1 MRKNNSCL
9 LGSDI
14 GTSSVKT
21 KLYTLEGETVGSAAK
36 EYLLSYPKPNWIEVQ
51 PGVIWTAVSDTIKQA
66 LRSARIDSK
75 DIEGI
80 GISSMTP
87 SCLPIDKEGNPL
99 RPALIWCDLRSV
111 DECDWLRE
119 NVGFKKVHQ
128 VCGNTISPYFG
139 GPKWLW
145 FKNKE
150 PKLFEKTWKILQCNG
165 YVMYKLTGEAVIDFS
180 QAGLCVPA
188 FDLNRR
194 TWSYDMCET
203 MGIDTDILPNVFPSS
218 KVIGN
223 VTSSAANS
231 LGLRKGTPVVAG
243 GGDFACSAL
252 GCGVYETGEACLMLG
267 TAADLLIPMK
277 GGPFDPRLINS
288 VNVTENYISLGNV
301 FAGGVVRWF
310 RDLLGSFR
318 RAYKIDL
325 KFLDEQAEKI
335 PPGSDGLIVSPHFIG
350 NIAPGWNPFVRGVIF
365 GMSASHTAAHIY
377 RAILEGVAYGVQ
389 NILEIAREA
398 GADIES
404 IVAVDGGAKSRLWR
418 QIFADVTNL
427 KVMRYTSGGDATM
440 ADAILAAKGTGLVKD
455 FGKIGDWLKNADEN
469 EPDFNLHKKYAKY
482 YKIYREIYAHLKQD
496 FESLFYL
503 KG

>member
-1 MRKNNSCL
+1 MKENNSYL

-21 KLYTLEGETVGSAAK
+21 KLYSLEGEIVGSATK
-36 EYLLSYPKPNWIEVQ
+36 EYELSYPKPNWIEVH
-51 PGVIWTAVSDTIKQA
+51 PDVIWTTVSDTIKQVTK
-66 LRSARIDSK
+66 SARIDSK

-80 GISSMTP
+80 GISGMTP
-87 SCLPIDKEGNPL
+87 SCLPIDKDGNPL

-111 DECDWLRE
+111 EECDWLRE
-119 NVGFKKVHQ
+119 SIGFEKVHQ

-150 PKLFEKTWKILQCNG
+150 PKLFKKTWKILQCNS
-165 YVMYKLTGEAVIDFS
+165 YVIYKLTGKVVTDFS

-188 FDLNRR
+188 FDLNKRR
-194 TWSYDMCET
+194 WSYDMCEM
-203 MGIDTDILPNVFPSS
+203 MGIDIDMLPNVFASC
-218 KVIGN
+218 KVIGD
-223 VTSSAANS
+223 VASRVANS
-231 LGLRKGTPVVAG
+231 LGLRKGIPVIAG

-252 GCGVYETGEACLMLG
+252 GCGVFEMGEACLMLG

-301 FAGGVVRWF
+301 FAGGVIRWF
-310 RDLLGSFR
+310 RDLLTSFR
-318 RAYKIDL
+318 GAYKIDL
-325 KFLDEQAEKI
+325 KFLDERAEKI
-335 PPGSDGLIVSPHFIG
+335 PPGSDGLIILPHFIG
-350 NIAPGWNPFVRGVIF
+350 NIAPGWNPFIRGVIF
-365 GMSASHTAAHIY
+365 GISASHTTSHIY
-377 RAILEGVAYGVQ
+377 RAILEGVAYGIL

-398 GADIES
+398 GANIKL

-418 QIFADVTNL
+418 QIFADATNL
-427 KVMRYTSGGDATM
+427 PVMRYTSGGDATM
-440 ADAILAAKGTGLVKD
+440 ADAILAAKGTGSIKD
-455 FGKIGDWLKNADEN
+455 FNRIRDWLRYADEN
-469 EPDFNLHKKYAKY
+469 EPDLDLHRKYMRY
-482 YKIYREIYAHLKQD
+482 YKIYHEIYEHLKRD

-503 KG
+503 KD